1 MNISANRSLHSA
13 IPISDFRCRFNGT
26 FESDDSAAIHKQYG
40 MLHKYTRRFAP
51 RAASAGGFYTLS
63 QGRALSKMRANE
75 AGREVHDFRCKLTT
89 CKCQELH
96 APGKQSWPRA
106 CTQYVERAE
115 RKSSAVFFTEIGTK
129 KGKSFAHHTAA
140 LCCCLRSVRIIHINI
155 GCVLS

>member
-1 MNISANRSLHSA
+1 MVRLNRMTRLRFTSSTGCYTSIQGGSL
-13 IPISDFRCRFNGT
+13 RG
-26 FESDDSAAIHKQYG
+26 
-40 MLHKYTRRFAP
+40 RRP
-51 RAASAGGFYTLS
+51 RAASTLS